1 MQSPVL
7 GENEETKQVINTNTL
22 FINYLSVNTFPKSP
36 KKALSRSCQA
46 MKSVH
51 SLRGMV
57 LEFPGPSTVGA
68 K

>member
-1 MQSPVL
+1 MQSPLL
-7 GENEETKQVINTNTL
+7 GENEETRQVINTNTL
-22 FINYLSVNTFPKSP
+22 FNNYLSVNTFPKSP
-36 KKALSRSCQA
+36 KEVLSRSCQA